1 MTQEYRKLI
10 TELAALT
17 ATIKEMTE
25 RKKAIEAVLL
35 VQGADDLK
43 DTKDKSISYADS
55 QGNKVT
61 YTEAVSVSVVSPAYL
76 KQIFGDAYSDIINE
90 DTKTDYKIASKSLE
104 RMFAALYTG
113 DLTRITVSE
122 FFDQLPCGEKEKK
135 ALRKKL
141 KGVNYEKDCA
151 ALSAV
156 GGFSESDAK
165 DYAYLFADAVVWS
178 QLMGVCQLAGM
189 PLTDDTINSIIR
201 SITAAIAVEETTKLR
216 LERNGEN
223 DS

>member
-1 MTQEYRKLI
+1 MTQEYKKLI

-61 YTEAVSVSVVSPAYL
+61 YTEAVSVSIVSPAYL

>member
-76 KQIFGDAYSDIINE
+76 KQIFGEAYSDIINE
-90 DTKTDYKIASKSLE
+90 DTKTDYKIASKPLE

-151 ALSAV
+151 VLAAV

>member
-1 MTQEYRKLI
+1 MTQEYKKLI

-76 KQIFGDAYSDIINE
+76 KQIFGEAYSDIINE

>member
-1 MTQEYRKLI
+1 MTQEYKKLI

-76 KQIFGDAYSDIINE
+76 KQIFGEAYSDIINE

-151 ALSAV
+151 TLSAV

-201 SITAAIAVEETTKLR
+201 SIAAAIAVEETTKLR